1 MVTNN
6 YSYHQGLKGYS
17 QRQKEKRKKKKM
29 KKSNQIFSVLILFFL
44 FLLGLDLSAQDI
56 ALPAPNKTGG
66 KPLMQALNERQSTR
80 SFTKDNLT
88 PQQLSDL
95 LWAGWGFNRPDQKKR
110 TAPSS
115 MNVQEIDVYVALPG
129 GLYLYVGE
137 SNTLKQVN
145 SKDIRKLCGTQE
157 FVADAA
163 LNLIYVADMG
173 KLKKKEGDPI
183 KESDLLSS
191 YANTGF
197 IAQNV
202 YLYCASENLGCV
214 IRGSVP
220 KDKLSPEMGLRSNQ
234 VIILSQTV
242 GIIKK

>member
-1 MVTNN
+1 
-6 YSYHQGLKGYS
+6 
-17 QRQKEKRKKKKM
+17 M
-29 KKSNQIFSVLILFFL
+29 KKRILTLMVFIFSNSLFISI
-44 FLLGLDLSAQDI
+44 SAQDI
-56 ALPAPNKTGG
+56 ALPAPNKIGG

-80 SFTKDNLT
+80 SYTKDNLT
-88 PQQLSDL
+88 QQQLSDL

-129 GLYLYVGE
+129 GLYLYVAE
-137 SNTLKQVN
+137 SNTLKQIN
-145 SKDIRKLCGTQE
+145 SKDIRKLCGTQD
-157 FVADAA
+157 FVAEAA
-163 LNLIYVADMG
+163 LNLVYVADMG

-183 KESDLLSS
+183 KESDLISS

-197 IAQNV
+197 IAQNI

-220 KDKLSPEMGLRSNQ
+220 KDKLAPEMGLRSNQ

-242 GIIKK
+242 GVPKK